1 MMKGKLACA
10 LVALML
16 VFVLVPNVSAT
27 SDTSMDELD
36 DSIQNEYSQI
46 KFTDRSVAILS
57 DTDVGEN
64 VSSALSQST
73 SKLDIADSFN
83 VAATKDI
90 AVIDGVWAA
99 TKETSMVKNGVK
111 TLIENNNA
119 VILLDDSAE
128 LIKESGAS
136 VGLVG
141 FADDSQVHAIINTS
155 DGVTYCCS
163 FGGFDDIDD
172 AMLVAYNWADKTM
185 NEANVQAS
193 SNDDLHWAY
202 KGSTGFIEYCGGYGV
217 MTNDSDYYKLTGEYA
232 NSDKDYYLTHYV
244 LQCAPDPTYALKKTQ
259 IYNNISADPTNGQ
272 YQHLYRYQPSTSVGS
287 TTLSI
292 NIGFEVMIN
301 GKISPVL
308 PVTWK
313 YNINH
318 ATAEDYSDPYHNI
331 LNLVHTMKY
340 IDVHENQVIEP
351 GSLVAVNKADGGNG
365 YHCVENYSATFG
377 KVVLPANLW
386 TNDFKTFD
394 KSVAVDLT

>member
-1 MMKGKLACA
+1 MKGKLACA

-128 LIKESGAS
+128 LIKESVPLLG
-136 VGLVG
+136 
-141 FADDSQVHAIINTS
+141 
-155 DGVTYCCS
+155 
-163 FGGFDDIDD
+163 
-172 AMLVAYNWADKTM
+172 
-185 NEANVQAS
+185 
-193 SNDDLHWAY
+193 
-202 KGSTGFIEYCGGYGV
+202 
-217 MTNDSDYYKLTGEYA
+217 
-232 NSDKDYYLTHYV
+232 
-244 LQCAPDPTYALKKTQ
+244 
-259 IYNNISADPTNGQ
+259 
-272 YQHLYRYQPSTSVGS
+272 
-287 TTLSI
+287 
-292 NIGFEVMIN
+292 
-301 GKISPVL
+301 
-308 PVTWK
+308 
-313 YNINH
+313 
-318 ATAEDYSDPYHNI
+318 
-331 LNLVHTMKY
+331 
-340 IDVHENQVIEP
+340 
-351 GSLVAVNKADGGNG
+351 
-365 YHCVENYSATFG
+365 
-377 KVVLPANLW
+377 
-386 TNDFKTFD
+386 
-394 KSVAVDLT
+394 

>member
-1 MMKGKLACA
+1 MKGKLACA

-163 FGGFDDIDD
+163 FGV
-172 AMLVAYNWADKTM
+172 L
-185 NEANVQAS
+185 
-193 SNDDLHWAY
+193 
-202 KGSTGFIEYCGGYGV
+202 
-217 MTNDSDYYKLTGEYA
+217 MTSMMR
-232 NSDKDYYLTHYV
+232 
-244 LQCAPDPTYALKKTQ
+244 C
-259 IYNNISADPTNGQ
+259 
-272 YQHLYRYQPSTSVGS
+272 
-287 TTLSI
+287 
-292 NIGFEVMIN
+292 
-301 GKISPVL
+301 
-308 PVTWK
+308 
-313 YNINH
+313 
-318 ATAEDYSDPYHNI
+318 
-331 LNLVHTMKY
+331 
-340 IDVHENQVIEP
+340 
-351 GSLVAVNKADGGNG
+351 
-365 YHCVENYSATFG
+365 
-377 KVVLPANLW
+377 
-386 TNDFKTFD
+386 
-394 KSVAVDLT
+394 